1 MKKRPLTP
9 PKNIEM
15 IRALQTILQDPMIR
29 SGRPETLRAITGI
42 AAGRSVTRSSFAN
55 ARSLMN
61 SIFDYAADQDYI
73 LSNPARLV
81 SSRGLKFKI
90 PDHQDE
96 IYTNEE
102 REKIMAVAIRKDHV
116 YARAVVSMFCMNIRI
131 GELRAL
137 KKDAVDFDL
146 QEVYIHREMV
156 RSKDENGK
164 TIHVCVNHTKSG
176 IAEGNRYQPLS
187 ELATKIL
194 KLQMDKAPDG
204 EYLFMENGHPLDTTQ
219 FNRWLKRF
227 CQEAGVRYLSSHKI
241 RFRAVTEMY
250 MAGFEDAQIQIASG
264 HADPRTT
271 DRYKRLNH
279 HATIDRERWNSV
291 FN

>member
-1 MKKRPLTP
+1 M
-9 PKNIEM
+9 
-15 IRALQTILQDPMIR
+15 
-29 SGRPETLRAITGI
+29 
-42 AAGRSVTRSSFAN
+42 
-55 ARSLMN
+55 
-61 SIFDYAADQDYI
+61 
-73 LSNPARLV
+73 
-81 SSRGLKFKI
+81 
-90 PDHQDE
+90 
-96 IYTNEE
+96 
-102 REKIMAVAIRKDHV
+102 
-116 YARAVVSMFCMNIRI
+116 
-131 GELRAL
+131 RAL